1 MENELIGQPVLI
13 TRNKCETQKVLSNE
27 IELTKCFLYS
37 DSTDYIDRIESE
49 NYGIYIIGYILDTRN
64 SKLLKNEIIKNL
76 LSLYIEDETEFL
88 DNLNYLNGRFIILI
102 NTPTDTRI
110 YVDSTNMKP
119 IFYYEDLIF
128 CTHEKLLVDILKSE
142 LKIEIEKYPFLM
154 NGFLDYSNYINIFK
168 FNPNMTYS
176 FQSNEFS
183 RIFPYRNFDYQTVQ
197 MVLENTL
204 PLLNNQVKWL
214 DDNYKYLYLSL
225 TGGIDSKTSM
235 ALSKSLKSKIKYFT
249 YMTDINNKSFNELN
263 RFNQIYYQD
272 KYIVD
277 QLVYNFDLDHQFFYL
292 KNYIPTKNFLSKLK
306 ESVSSQHSYKLAYI
320 LDRELKDNSIHIKS
334 TIYGMAKMNFGQK
347 IQDTED
353 TKNIIDAIAF
363 WAPKEIRENR
373 HLLEE
378 LYLAFADRTEYSLI
392 DKYNYPI
399 AIMLLWEFRMSN
411 WHSNITQET
420 DFKIETFVFMNTRFI
435 IDQLISLNNED
446 RKNNDYLM
454 KIIKSKWPALNY
466 FLPNS
471 FLTLE
476 D

>member
-1 MENELIGQPVLI
+1 
-13 TRNKCETQKVLSNE
+13 
-27 IELTKCFLYS
+27 
-37 DSTDYIDRIESE
+37 
-49 NYGIYIIGYILDTRN
+49 
-64 SKLLKNEIIKNL
+64 
-76 LSLYIEDETEFL
+76 
-88 DNLNYLNGRFIILI
+88 
-102 NTPTDTRI
+102 
-110 YVDSTNMKP
+110 
-119 IFYYEDLIF
+119 
-128 CTHEKLLVDILKSE
+128 
-142 LKIEIEKYPFLM
+142 
-154 NGFLDYSNYINIFK
+154 
-168 FNPNMTYS
+168 
-176 FQSNEFS
+176 
-183 RIFPYRNFDYQTVQ
+183 
-197 MVLENTL
+197 
-204 PLLNNQVKWL
+204 
-214 DDNYKYLYLSL
+214 LYLSL

-411 WHSNITQET
+411 WHS
-420 DFKIETFVFMNTRFI
+420 
-435 IDQLISLNNED
+435 
-446 RKNNDYLM
+446 
-454 KIIKSKWPALNY
+454 
-466 FLPNS
+466 
-471 FLTLE
+471 
-476 D
+476 